1 MFLTVDVEAAAAF
14 WLLRDYFPHIYRM
27 DREIMPSLELIRAV
41 LGRVEVRTVAVPA
54 DCAVVSWDRIGGGPR
69 RIWMLRCVQVF
80 RRSAGLGIE
89 ERIAILREDLR
100 TGRWARRWG
109 PLVGEDAADLGYRIL
124 IAQFD

>member
-1 MFLTVDVEAAAAF
+1 MARKRAVFLTVDVEAAAAF
-14 WLLRDYFPHIYRM
+14 WLLRDYFPDIYRM

-41 LGRVEVRTVAVPA
+41 LGRVEVRTFLFRLIVPM
-54 DCAVVSWDRIGGGPR
+54 VSWDRIGGGPR

-100 TGRWARRWG
+100 TGKWARRSCW
-109 PLVGEDAADLGYRIL
+109 
-124 IAQFD
+124 